1 MKRQAESASRILARD
16 TATVTRRV
24 ADETVL
30 FPLRNS
36 VVDLTSIY
44 TLNETGSFVWEQ
56 LDGSRSVADLV
67 DQVVA
72 RYEVPRAEADEDVS
86 ALIADLVAEGLVQE
100 DPRAR

>member
-1 MKRQAESASRILARD
+1 MARGSHAADQVVVRD

-36 VVDLTSIY
+36 VVDLTSLY
-44 TLNETGSFVWEQ
+44 TLNETGSFLWEQ
-56 LDGSRSVADLV
+56 LDGAQTVGDLV
-67 DQVVA
+67 DQLVT
-72 RYEVPRAEADEDVS
+72 RYDVTRAQADEDVS

-100 DPRAR
+100 RPGGR